1 MANPNQHNRSL
12 PLTPS
17 KSGEFDILEDDR
29 IHVLLNLKDDDEEQ
43 NINLEIDTRSNL
55 HDDIEANVHQSPSN
69 SPNTMY
75 GGVIPALN
83 GVGGGDD
90 SSLSLSGVYSLGN
103 DSNDYYVNRLHGEL
117 SHIRN
122 QFSAHSDN
130 RSDTSEISNTH
141 SHFNPDY
148 IAASSD
154 IESLVGSNRNSSFD
168 SDSDLDDSASILTD
182 RVKPKYRKLTYDDV
196 ERSLNKYQSKEE
208 QIISEVELLLTYLRG
223 QKHVFKQ
230 SNRITIQKYNL
241 LMFPAMSITA
251 GITVLAPFFEDVAWS
266 GWAISMLNAL
276 LTVMIAMNN
285 FMKWQAIAELYMNIS
300 NQYENLMTSVEMSRN
315 QFDFIEDRIM
325 RKDYI
330 LEKMKE
336 TERRIMDIKLN
347 YNNVL
352 VPYEIQLH
360 NPIIS
365 HINIFSFLRK
375 IEDYKRGLILKYK
388 DVKNEIGYIMYKW
401 ERENAQQTF
410 SNRNSTRYTVDPSGN
425 TSLHQHSPHHPSLA
439 QKSSRKQKDIRR
451 LESLLAKK
459 EDIKSQ
465 LIHNNTT
472 NVYTYIDNL
481 FTREIQLSEEYY
493 TYHSVGM
500 YIIFPPKAYKKLEYG
515 NPVVDS
521 YLNFVFTKNPEQD
534 MK

>member
-1 MANPNQHNRSL
+1 
-12 PLTPS
+12 
-17 KSGEFDILEDDR
+17 
-29 IHVLLNLKDDDEEQ
+29 
-43 NINLEIDTRSNL
+43 
-55 HDDIEANVHQSPSN
+55 
-69 SPNTMY
+69 
-75 GGVIPALN
+75 
-83 GVGGGDD
+83 
-90 SSLSLSGVYSLGN
+90 
-103 DSNDYYVNRLHGEL
+103 
-117 SHIRN
+117 
-122 QFSAHSDN
+122 
-130 RSDTSEISNTH
+130 
-141 SHFNPDY
+141 
-148 IAASSD
+148 
-154 IESLVGSNRNSSFD
+154 
-168 SDSDLDDSASILTD
+168 
-182 RVKPKYRKLTYDDV
+182 
-196 ERSLNKYQSKEE
+196 
-208 QIISEVELLLTYLRG
+208 
-223 QKHVFKQ
+223 
-230 SNRITIQKYNL
+230 
-241 LMFPAMSITA
+241 
-251 GITVLAPFFEDVAWS
+251 
-266 GWAISMLNAL
+266 
-276 LTVMIAMNN
+276 MNN

-425 TSLHQHSPHHPSLA
+425 TSLHQQSPHHPSLA

>member
-1 MANPNQHNRSL
+1 MANPNQHNRTL

-29 IHVLLNLKDDDEEQ
+29 IHVLLNLKDEVEEH

-55 HDDIEANVHQSPSN
+55 HDDIEANVHQSPTN
-69 SPNTMY
+69 SPNTMC

-122 QFSAHSDN
+122 QFSQSDT
-130 RSDTSEISNTH
+130 RSDTSEISQSNSHAH
-141 SHFNPDY
+141 SPSNFYNQ
-148 IAASSD
+148 ISNASD
-154 IESLVGSNRNSSFD
+154 IESLVGSNRNSNFD

-182 RVKPKYRKLTYDDV
+182 RVKPKYRKLTYEDV

-266 GWAISMLNAL
+266 GWAISILNAL

-285 FMKWQAIAELYMNIS
+285 FMKWQAVAELYMNIS

-315 QFDFIEDRIM
+315 QFDFIEDRVM

-401 ERENAQQTF
+401 ERENAQQT
-410 SNRNSTRYTVDPSGN
+410 SSTRYTVDPSGN
-425 TSLHQHSPHHPSLA
+425 IQAPNPALA
-439 QKSSRKQKDIRR
+439 QKMSRKQKDIRR
-451 LESLLAKK
+451 LEALLAKK

-500 YIIFPPKAYKKLEYG
+500 YILFPPKAYKKLEYG
-515 NPVVDS
+515 NPVVDA